1 MWEKIE
7 KIWKIKEVRNKILFV
22 LLLLFLFPLE
32 KTISKLLKTG
42 VNKTHIFSVLV
53 FLSLSILFYVSKLEF
68 ILSFPMI
75 TFSLFVFLFG
85 FLSNRKYIY
94 LLALLSLAVT
104 PIMLVLKME
113 DIAEFFAQNCYLLLV
128 LGVLKDIFYE
138 KIFE

>member
-1 MWEKIE
+1 MFQVLAE
-7 KIWKIKEVRNKILFV
+7 NKFNIALTLILF
-22 LLLLFLFPLE
+22 LILLLFLFPVE
-32 KTISKLLKTG
+32 KPISKILKTR

-75 TFSLFVFLFG
+75 IFSLFVFLFG

-113 DIAEFFAQNCYLLLV
+113 DTAEFFAQTCYLLLV

>member
-1 MWEKIE
+1 MFQILAE
-7 KIWKIKEVRNKILFV
+7 NKFNIALTLILF
-22 LLLLFLFPLE
+22 LILLLFLFPVE
-32 KTISKLLKTG
+32 KPISKILKTS

-113 DIAEFFAQNCYLLLV
+113 DTAEFFAQTCYLLLV

>member
-1 MWEKIE
+1 MFQILAE
-7 KIWKIKEVRNKILFV
+7 NKFNIGLTLILFV

-75 TFSLFVFLFG
+75 LFSLFVFLFG

-94 LLALLSLAVT
+94 LLALISLALT
-104 PIMLVLKME
+104 PIMLILKME
-113 DIAEFFAQNCYLLLV
+113 DVAEFFAQTCYLLLV

>member
-1 MWEKIE
+1 MFQILAE
-7 KIWKIKEVRNKILFV
+7 NKFNIGFTLILLL

-32 KTISKLLKTG
+32 KTTSIILKTS
-42 VNKTHIFSVLV
+42 VNKIHILSVLV
-53 FLSLSILFYVSKLEF
+53 FISLSILFYVSKLEF

-75 TFSLFVFLFG
+75 LFSLFVFIFG

-94 LLALLSLAVT
+94 LLALISLALT
-104 PIMLVLKME
+104 PIMLILKM
-113 DIAEFFAQNCYLLLV
+113 DQIAEFFAQNCYLLLV

>member
-1 MWEKIE
+1 MIQVLAE
-7 KIWKIKEVRNKILFV
+7 NKFNIGLTVVLFL
-22 LLLLFLFPLE
+22 LLLLFLFPME
-32 KTISKLLKTG
+32 KTVSKILKTN
-42 VNKTHIFSVLV
+42 VNKARLFSILI

-75 TFSLFVFLFG
+75 VFSLFVFIFG

-94 LLALLSLAVT
+94 LLALISLALT
-104 PIMLVLKME
+104 PLMLILKME
-113 DIAEFFAQNCYLLLV
+113 DIAEFFAQTCYLLLV

>member
-1 MWEKIE
+1 MLQILAE
-7 KIWKIKEVRNKILFV
+7 NKFNIGFTLILFV

>member
-1 MWEKIE
+1 MFQILAENEFNIALTL
-7 KIWKIKEVRNKILFV
+7 ILF
-22 LLLLFLFPLE
+22 LILLLFLFPVE
-32 KTISKLLKTG
+32 KPISKILKTS

-75 TFSLFVFLFG
+75 LFSLFVFLFG

-113 DIAEFFAQNCYLLLV
+113 DTAEFFAQTCYLLLV

>member
-1 MWEKIE
+1 MFQILAE
-7 KIWKIKEVRNKILFV
+7 NKFNIALTLILF
-22 LLLLFLFPLE
+22 LILLLFLFPVE
-32 KTISKLLKTG
+32 KPISKILKTS

-94 LLALLSLAVT
+94 LLALISLALT
-104 PIMLVLKME
+104 PIMLILKME
-113 DIAEFFAQNCYLLLV
+113 DVAEFFAQTCYLLLV

>member
-1 MWEKIE
+1 MFQILAENEFNIALTL
-7 KIWKIKEVRNKILFV
+7 ILF
-22 LLLLFLFPLE
+22 LILLLFLFPVE
-32 KTISKLLKTG
+32 KPISKILKTS

-113 DIAEFFAQNCYLLLV
+113 DTAEFFAQTCYLLLV